1 MVEPPCLLSIFA
13 FSGGLTMRKP
23 AKKAADA
30 VTALKAAIYIR
41 VSTQYQVD
49 RASLPVQREELINYA
64 KYALDI
70 TDCVV
75 FEDAGY
81 SAKNTDRP
89 DYQRMMSRV
98 RTGEFSHLLVWKID
112 RISRNLLDF
121 AAMYAELKKLGVVFV
136 SKNEQFDTSSAMG
149 EAMLKIIL
157 VFAELE
163 RNMTSERVSAVM
175 LSRAN
180 DGVWNGGKV
189 PFGYAY
195 DKDSKQF
202 SIIEDEAQV
211 VLHIYDLYE
220 SVKSLTTVAK
230 TLNEKG
236 VRSRTGKPWNPTT
249 VRTMLTNPF
258 YAGTYRYNYRD
269 ESSKSFTVKD
279 KDEWVLVLDHHP
291 AIVTPER
298 QEIIAAMLQS
308 KQRGW
313 AGAGMTYQRKN
324 IHIFA
329 GLLKCGCCGY
339 TMIASPDRE
348 RSDGWRPSVYK
359 CSRQRRFGD
368 CDNKYVSDVTLGPFA
383 LNFVA
388 NLIRAS
394 NSFGKSTSIETLEKK
409 LLRGNMFSQVDHI
422 ERPGLEEL
430 YNHLRSGFDPL
441 AFETRTVDAA
451 ESGAAIQE
459 RDVLLSEKR
468 RLERALNR
476 LKSLFLYGEEA
487 MAEKDYLV
495 ERKQLMDALE
505 EKDARLEELEAEV
518 ASSITMSD
526 EEFIAKASYFIL
538 SQQLQDKRFVDYE
551 KFIRKIDPQIVKD
564 FLNSV
569 VTNFCIKNG
578 LTASILF
585 KNGLEVQFSY
595 KAQE

>member
-1 MVEPPCLLSIFA
+1 
-13 FSGGLTMRKP
+13 MRKP

-30 VTALKAAIYIR
+30 VTTLKAAIYIR

-89 DYQRMMSRV
+89 DYQRMMARV

-180 DGVWNGGKV
+180 DGIWNGGKV

-230 TLNEKG
+230 SLNEKG

-298 QEIIAAMLQS
+298 QEIIAVMLQS

-383 LNFVA
+383 LNFIA

-409 LLRGNMFSQVDHI
+409 LLRGDMFSQVDHI

-430 YNHLRSGFDPL
+430 YTHLRSGFDPL

-451 ESGAAIQE
+451 ESGAALQE
-459 RDVLLSEKR
+459 RDLLLSEKR

-578 LTASILF
+578 LTTSILF
-585 KNGLEVQFSY
+585 KNGVEVRFSY

>member
-1 MVEPPCLLSIFA
+1 
-13 FSGGLTMRKP
+13 MRKP

-30 VTALKAAIYIR
+30 VTTLKAAIYIR

-89 DYQRMMSRV
+89 DYQRMMARV
-98 RTGEFSHLLVWKID
+98 RAGEFSHLLVWKID

-121 AAMYAELKKLGVVFV
+121 AAMYAELKKLGIVFV

-180 DGVWNGGKV
+180 DGIWNGGKV

-230 TLNEKG
+230 SLNEKG

-258 YAGTYRYNYRD
+258 YAGTYRYNYWD

-298 QEIIAAMLQS
+298 QEIIAVMLQS

-383 LNFVA
+383 LNFIA

-409 LLRGNMFSQVDHI
+409 LLRGDMFSQVDHI
-422 ERPGLEEL
+422 ERPGLKEL

-441 AFETRTVDAA
+441 DFETRTVDAA

-459 RDVLLSEKR
+459 RDLLLSEKR

-495 ERKQLMDALE
+495 ERKQLMDSLE
-505 EKDARLEELEAEV
+505 EKDARIEELEAEV

-526 EEFIAKASYFIL
+526 EEFMAKASYFIL